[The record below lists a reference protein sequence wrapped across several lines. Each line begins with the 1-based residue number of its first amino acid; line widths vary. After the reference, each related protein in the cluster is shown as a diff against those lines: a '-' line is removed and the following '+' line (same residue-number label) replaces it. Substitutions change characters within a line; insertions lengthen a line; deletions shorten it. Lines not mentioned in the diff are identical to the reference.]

1 MYAYVYDVDVC
12 WTMQE
17 CVDDSEDG
25 DGDEPEHEEEE
36 TEEDEHDRVL
46 RRLRGQQ

>member
-1 MYAYVYDVDVC
+1 MCVCVYVC
-12 WTMQE
+12 RTQE

-25 DGDEPEHEEEE
+25 DGEEPEHEEE